1 MATVFKLTSITGVI
15 RLLLDIPSHTLQFF
29 PTPVFYPISDFHID
43 GTRWSTPIVL
53 FTNVG
58 VLALLWIYVLRKNR
72 LERTENA

>member
-1 MATVFKLTSITGVI
+1 MMAFLLWVPWSLTILFDT
-15 RLLLDIPSHTLQFF
+15 PSHTLQSF

-58 VLALLWIYVLRKNR
+58 VLALLWIYVLRKDR
-72 LERTENA
+72 LERTRNA